1 MADFDGNVQ
10 KEIWYFMLYTMTS

>member
-1 MADFDGNVQ
+1 MTDFDGNVQ